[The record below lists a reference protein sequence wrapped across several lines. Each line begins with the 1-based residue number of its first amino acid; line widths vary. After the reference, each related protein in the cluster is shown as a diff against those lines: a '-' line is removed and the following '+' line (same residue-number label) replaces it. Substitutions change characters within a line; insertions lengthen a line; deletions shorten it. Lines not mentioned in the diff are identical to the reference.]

1 MGAIYFRAKAQVVDT
16 ESGCVLA
23 ITTGLASG
31 LALIIAIGAQNAF
44 VLRQGVSRQHVLPIV
59 LFCAVA
65 DAALIGAGIL
75 GLGAVIESVPGSL
88 LVLRYAGAAYLIWFG
103 IGSVKRALNPDIL
116 GQGQASAM
124 TLLKAMGTVAALT
137 FLNPH
142 VYIDTV
148 ILLGSIGNQFEADR
162 WFFWLGASVG
172 SFLWFF
178 SLGYLSRLLTR
189 FTSSVKFWRVLDS
202 AIALVVFSIAGY
214 LILGA

>member
-1 MGAIYFRAKAQVVDT
+1 LIA
-16 ESGCVLA
+16 L
-23 ITTGLASG
+23 TTGFVSG

-65 DAALIGAGIL
+65 DATLIGAGIL
-75 GLGAVIESVPGSL
+75 GLGAVIESIPGLL
-88 LVLRYAGAAYLIWFG
+88 LVLRYLGAAYLIWFG
-103 IGSVKRALNPDIL
+103 IGSVRRAMRPSVLDH
-116 GQGQASAM
+116 GKASSM
-124 TLLKAMGTVAALT
+124 TLVKAMSTIAALT

-148 ILLGSIGNQFEADR
+148 ILLGSIGNQFEAER
-162 WFFWLGASVG
+162 WFFWVGATLG

-178 SLGYLSRLLTR
+178 SLGYLSRLLTP
-189 FTSSVKFWRVLDS
+189 FTSSLRFWRVLDS
-202 AIALVVFSIAGY
+202 AIALVVFGIAGY

>member
-1 MGAIYFRAKAQVVDT
+1 MIA
-16 ESGCVLA
+16 L
-23 ITTGLASG
+23 TTGFVSG

-65 DAALIGAGIL
+65 DASLIGAGIL
-75 GLGAVIESVPGSL
+75 GLGAVIESVPGLL
-88 LVLRYAGAAYLIWFG
+88 LVLRYLGAAYLIWFG
-103 IGSVKRALNPDIL
+103 IGSVRRAISPSVLNH
-116 GQGQASAM
+116 GKASSM
-124 TLLKAMGTVAALT
+124 TLVKAMSTIAALT

-148 ILLGSIGNQFEADR
+148 ILLGSIGNQFESER
-162 WFFWLGASVG
+162 WFFWVGATLG

-178 SLGYLSRLLTR
+178 SLGYLSRLLTP
-189 FTSSVKFWRVLDS
+189 FTSSLRFWRVLDS
-202 AIALVVFSIAGY
+202 VIALVVFSIAGY